1 MVSPTWRWYGTLV
14 SVTVVASACDGAQLL
29 RTGARARVFVCTA
42 PPHFQAREPFSRSAL
57 SSSSRSE
64 SVSHSS
70 SSESGHAASAAVGS
84 CKHTH
89 AGFFCARVCARACV
103 CERESQRDNACVHTD
118 TWVCAGLG
126 ERLPPIPRPG
136 TRTLRLRLHR
146 SSRVIS
152 LSPISTMPPYTY
164 NVEPDTASC
173 ALMRPRGR
181 GASRGGRSPLAG
193 AYRSSDTAPPRRY
206 VLYA

>member
-1 MVSPTWRWYGTLV
+1 MCRLQWSRARATAHSFCGR
-14 SVTVVASACDGAQLL
+14 
-29 RTGARARVFVCTA
+29 ARARVCLCAQRRRTFRLASPSLAEPSRPRRDPSRFPTRPRLSRA
-42 PPHFQAREPFSRSAL
+42 TPPPRRWAR
-57 SSSSRSE
+57 
-64 SVSHSS
+64 
-70 SSESGHAASAAVGS
+70 ASTPTRGS
-84 CKHTH
+84 
-89 AGFFCARVCARACV
+89 FARVCVRARVCVKERVRETMRACTQT
-103 CERESQRDNACVHTD
+103 RGCVL
-118 TWVCAGLG
+118 ASG